1 MTGPRTP
8 GCWRTPEG
16 GFCGRRGRW
25 PIVQRTGGCLQGR
38 SSRTASTGVLGGDA
52 WSSVLVTPALWSRV
66 ATKQPPPPEPDDRC
80 LLSEGGSENRP
91 DEAATTRR
99 RPDLR
104 LSERSWGNEATN
116 KKSTAVEGLSN
127 SIWRR
132 ACRTMTLD
140 ATTCRL
146 VRVRCSVLAQTQKSG
161 AMC

>member
-8 GCWRTPEG
+8 GCWRTTG
-16 GFCGRRGRW
+16 GVFSGRRGRW
-25 PIVQRTGGCLQGR
+25 PFVQRTVGCLQGR
-38 SSRTASTGVLGGDA
+38 SSLSASTVVLCVDA

-104 LSERSWGNEATN
+104 LSERSWGNEA
-116 KKSTAVEGLSN
+116 A
-127 SIWRR
+127 
-132 ACRTMTLD
+132 D
-140 ATTCRL
+140 
-146 VRVRCSVLAQTQKSG
+146 
-161 AMC
+161 